1 MGWGASDTARTHA
14 WDIPVQRPAVPT
26 IRAYQK
32 SGSPAGG
39 VTTDKLVADAVT
51 SGKLVANSV
60 QARNIT
66 ALAVT
71 ADKLAANSVTTTKL
85 RVTEDMTVALLN
97 AHSR

>member
-1 MGWGASDTARTHA
+1 MTRLAIAGGIYLLLLALVIMFNHGAH
-14 WDIPVQRPAVPT
+14 
-26 IRAYQK
+26 QK

-51 SGKLVANSV
+51 SGKLVTNSV
-60 QARNIT
+60 QARHIT

-71 ADKLAANSVTTTKL
+71 ADKLAANSVTTAKL

-97 AHSR
+97 AHLR

>member
-1 MGWGASDTARTHA
+1 MTHLAIAGGAYLLLLALVIAFNHG
-14 WDIPVQRPAVPT
+14 VH
-26 IRAYQK
+26 QK
-32 SGSPAGG
+32 SGSPTGG

-97 AHSR
+97 AHLR